1 MFVYNF
7 KLNKKALFKLFFVLC
22 TVIVIV
28 IAGISVYRIFYCNR
42 TTDELAPPS
51 IANIS
56 SQNYTNI
63 LKSVHED
70 LDEYIGQKISFTG
83 YIYRV
88 YDFSETEFVLAR
100 NMVISSDNQSLVVG
114 FLCNHKDAT
123 KYADGTWVTITG
135 KIMKGDYH
143 GTIPIIEITSMKEC
157 DKPADEF
164 VYPPDDTYIPTSAL
178 F

>member
-1 MFVYNF
+1 MFVCNF
-7 KLNKKALFKLFFVLC
+7 KLNKKAIFKIVFVLFII
-22 TVIVIV
+22 IVLI
-28 IAGISVYRIFYCNR
+28 ISGISFYRIFFASR

-63 LKSVHED
+63 LKSVHDD
-70 LDEYIGQKISFTG
+70 LDTYLGQKISFTG
-83 YIYRV
+83 YVYRV

-100 NMVISSDNQSLVVG
+100 NMVISSDNQTLVVG
-114 FLCNHKDAT
+114 FLCNSKEAS
-123 KYADGTWVTITG
+123 KFADGTWVSITG
-135 KIMKGDYH
+135 KITKGDYH
-143 GTIPIIEITSMKEC
+143 GTIPVIEVSDIKEC
-157 DKPADEF
+157 TKPKDEF